1 MCCVGRSGAAYSRL
15 THLRGGCPGLVGSG
29 SYCTIMLL
37 DLCQIITFIIH
48 LCGMRVRL
56 KNTFAALSN
65 SLASSAYKAL
75 LPGSLL
81 LVAVALMRGTCSCL
95 VLVRGTAPSSV
106 PCVHLLSSVGFFR
119 CLRCPVRVQPDVHTH
134 ARSHTKRTELK
145 RHIHAY
151 LIPTGDSLP
160 ALGMGAFVTSE
171 FQA

>member
-1 MCCVGRSGAAYSRL
+1 
-15 THLRGGCPGLVGSG
+15 VGSG

-37 DLCQIITFIIH
+37 DLCQIITFIIY

-95 VLVRGTAPSSV
+95 VLVRGIILPPQASRVYTSP
-106 PCVHLLSSVGFFR
+106 LRLGFFGV
-119 CLRCPVRVQPDVHTH
+119 CVVLFAYNQMCIHTH
-134 ARSHTKRTELK
+134 VVTPKELN
-145 RHIHAY
+145 
-151 LIPTGDSLP
+151 
-160 ALGMGAFVTSE
+160 
-171 FQA
+171 